1 MADLSATTGTWA
13 IDPTHTTIGF
23 WARHAMVAKVRGSF
37 TDFAGTF
44 TLDGANPAASS
55 AELVIQTTSIDTGN
69 TDRDGHLKSAEFLNV
84 AANPTLSFTSTS
96 VKVKNDTAF
105 VVTGNLTLGEVS
117 NTVDITFNLVGTSQ
131 DPWGGIRIG
140 FEGDAEISRKDYGLV
155 WNAALETGG
164 VLVGDSVKITLDVE
178 AVKQ

>member
-13 IDPTHTTIGF
+13 IDPSHTTIGF
-23 WARHAMVAKVRGSF
+23 SARHAMVAKVRGKF

-44 TLDGANPAASS
+44 TLDGANPASSS
-55 AELVIQTTSIDTGN
+55 AELVIQTASIETGSA
-69 TDRDGHLKSAEFLNV
+69 DRDGHLKSAEFLNV
-84 AANPTLSFTSTS
+84 EVNPTLTFTSTS
-96 VKVKNDTAF
+96 TTVKNDNTF
-105 VVTGNLTLGEVS
+105 IVTGNLTLGAVTNSVE
-117 NTVDITFNLVGTSQ
+117 ITFELVGTSQ
-131 DPWGGIRIG
+131 DPWGGIRVG
-140 FEGDAEISRKDYGLV
+140 FEGEAEISRKDYGLV

>member
-23 WARHAMVAKVRGSF
+23 SARHAMVAKVRGSF

-44 TLDGANPAASS
+44 PLDGANPAASS

-69 TDRDGHLKSAEFLNV
+69 ADRDGHLKSAEFLNV
-84 AANPTLSFTSTS
+84 EANPTLSFTSTS
-96 VKVKNDTAF
+96 VKIKNDTTFIVA
-105 VVTGNLTLGEVS
+105 GNLTLGA
-117 NTVDITFNLVGTSQ
+117 ITKSEDVTFELVGTSQ

-140 FEGDAEISRKDYGLV
+140 FEGEAEISRKDFGLV

-164 VLVGDSVKITLDVE
+164 VLVGDSVKITLDIE